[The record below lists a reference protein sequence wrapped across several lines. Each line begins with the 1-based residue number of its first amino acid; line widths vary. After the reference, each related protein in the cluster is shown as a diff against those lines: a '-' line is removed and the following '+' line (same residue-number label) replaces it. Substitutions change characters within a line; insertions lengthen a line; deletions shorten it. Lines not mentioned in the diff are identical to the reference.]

1 MRAGA
6 WHEKCSHGEQVG
18 IKPARSEDQ
27 ENVMKKIPAL
37 LVAAL
42 MSIGVCGT
50 LALSACST
58 TQSAKT
64 QVDDTEITTAVKA
77 DFVKDDDVKARDIDV
92 TTNEG
97 VVTLTGRVH
106 SADESAKA
114 ERIAR
119 GVNGV
124 KNVRNLL
131 KVGDL
136 TPPSK

>member
-1 MRAGA
+1 
-6 WHEKCSHGEQVG
+6 
-18 IKPARSEDQ
+18 
-27 ENVMKKIPAL
+27 MKKIPAL

-42 MSIGVCGT
+42 MSIGVCGA
-50 LALSACST
+50 LALSACSS

-64 QVDDTEITTAVKA
+64 QVDDSEITTAVKA

-106 SADESAKA
+106 TSDESAKA

>member
-1 MRAGA
+1 
-6 WHEKCSHGEQVG
+6 
-18 IKPARSEDQ
+18 
-27 ENVMKKIPAL
+27 MKKIPAL

-42 MSIGVCGT
+42 LGVGVCST
-50 LALSACST
+50 LTLTACSS

-64 QVDDTEITTAVKA
+64 QIDDSEITTAVKA

-97 VVTLTGRVH
+97 VVTLTGRVNT
-106 SADESAKA
+106 AAESAKA
-114 ERIAR
+114 EKIAR

-124 KNVRNLL
+124 KSVRNLL

-136 TPPSK
+136 TPK